1 MKISTIKYF
10 ISDAFKSLRRNRT
23 ISIASMATVLAT
35 LFVFGVFMLA
45 ALNINNAVNSVESK
59 VQIKV
64 FLVKDINLSDQRD
77 IEVKLRATEG
87 VKDVTYESKEEALD
101 NFKKQLKD
109 NADLLT
115 GYDDDKSNPLPSSYI
130 VELDKPEY
138 SQTVINEVK
147 SMTGVE
153 SIGNDQDLINKI
165 AAFAKTIRWVGIVI
179 FVVLIGV
186 SLFLIMNTIKL
197 TVYSRRR
204 EVGIM
209 KFVGA
214 TDWFIRWPFILEGVV
229 IGVVGAI
236 LSNVLLFFAYKEI
249 YAKITTQLITVNLIN
264 PAYVF
269 SMMSWQ
275 FVISGALIGTLASI
289 IALRKFLV
297 V

>member
-45 ALNINNAVNSVESK
+45 ALNVNNAVNSVESK
-59 VQIKV
+59 IQIQV
-64 FLVKDINLSDQRD
+64 YLNKDITLTDERD
-77 IEVKLRATEG
+77 IEVKLRAVNG
-87 VKDVTYESKEEALD
+87 VKDVTFESKEEALEK
-101 NFKKQLKD
+101 FKKQLKD
-109 NADLLT
+109 NASLLE
-115 GYDDDKSNPLPSSYI
+115 GYDTKTNPLPDSYM
-130 VELDKPEY
+130 VEIDKPENT
-138 SQTVINEVK
+138 QKVINEVK
-147 SMTGVE
+147 GMKGIE
-153 SIGNDQDLINKI
+153 EIGNDQDLVNKI
-165 AAFAKTIRWVGIVI
+165 AAFSKTIRWVGVII

-229 IGVVGAI
+229 IGVVGAVI
-236 LSNVLLFFAYKEI
+236 SNILLFFAYKEV
-249 YAKITTQLITVNLIN
+249 YYKITAQLITANLIN
-264 PAYVF
+264 PNYVLT
-269 SMMSWQ
+269 MMSWQ
-275 FVISGALIGTLASI
+275 FVISGALIGIFASI